1 MVMTHS
7 YFTTTSQ
14 AEKFMDHLKNLFTS
28 LLVEIST
35 YTIVLMHM
43 GGELEILMETILMV
57 SMNRVRILSFN
68 YFIYTEKI
76 RLIVLKDR
84 KIKWESNT

>member
-35 YTIVLMHM
+35 FTIVLMHM
-43 GGELEILMETILMV
+43 VGELEILMETILTV
-57 SMNRVRILSFN
+57 SMNRVRIHIIIQFLYSYRKDLSDCF
-68 YFIYTEKI
+68 EG
-76 RLIVLKDR
+76 
-84 KIKWESNT
+84 